1 MKAFQQLDKDGSG
14 TLTAEEVAA
23 AIGMTGRMSESEVRE
38 MIERYDCNGNGV
50 IDFAEFLEV
59 GFYEWV
65 WVGGWVVGVGGWGG
79 GGGAPCERAER
90 CVDCWHLT
98 RIISHCALQSTLSAP
113 LLCAGHV

>member
-59 GFYEWV
+59 RCV
-65 WVGGWVVGVGGWGG
+65 CGG
-79 GGGAPCERAER
+79 GGSLAPGWLPRQPAQPVCAPTVAQFSCLCCLIFLER
-90 CVDCWHLT
+90 CNMFYK
-98 RIISHCALQSTLSAP
+98 
-113 LLCAGHV
+113 